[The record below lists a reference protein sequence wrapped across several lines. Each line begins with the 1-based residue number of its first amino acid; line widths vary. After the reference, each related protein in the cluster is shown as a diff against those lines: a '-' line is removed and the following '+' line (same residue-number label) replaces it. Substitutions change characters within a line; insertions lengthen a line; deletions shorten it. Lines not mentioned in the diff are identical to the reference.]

1 MITIEKVTDKKS
13 LKAFVKFPFKLY
25 RGNKYWVPPLIGGE
39 MNTFDASH
47 NPTLEFCDV
56 NLLVAKKEGRIVGR
70 IALIVNHRENDILGV
85 RKMRFGWLDFED
97 DKEVTGALFAAAE
110 DWAREKGMDYMEGPV
125 GFCNLDKAAMLTFGF
140 DELSN
145 TTALYNYPYYESHM
159 VAAGFDYCTQWVESE
174 IKTPTAVPEKI
185 SRFSALIKEKYS
197 LSIPD
202 LRSKSAIKKYIPQV
216 FDVLNKTYSVLE
228 NFVPLT
234 EKQQTFYAAQF
245 MAVINPEYVSC
256 VQDKDG
262 NMIAFGLAIPYMAS
276 ALQKAGGSLLP
287 FGWWHLL
294 KAHKVNKRAELL
306 LIGVLPEWQRKG
318 VTALIF
324 EEVMRRFMRDNI
336 MYVESNPQQEKN
348 TSVRVLW
355 KEYESRHHKS
365 RWTFIKHLK

>member
-39 MNTFDASH
+39 MNTFDASY
-47 NPTLEFCDV
+47 NPTLEFCDI

-97 DKEVTGALFAAAE
+97 DKEVTEALFAAAE

-174 IKTPTAVPEKI
+174 IKNANGSTRK
-185 SRFSALIKEKYS
+185 
-197 LSIPD
+197 D
-202 LRSKSAIKKYIPQV
+202 KS
-216 FDVLNKTYSVLE
+216 FFGTYKGEIL
-228 NFVPLT
+228 
-234 EKQQTFYAAQF
+234 TFYTRLE
-245 MAVINPEYVSC
+245 V
-256 VQDKDG
+256 K
-262 NMIAFGLAIPYMAS
+262 
-276 ALQKAGGSLLP
+276 
-287 FGWWHLL
+287 
-294 KAHKVNKRAELL
+294 
-306 LIGVLPEWQRKG
+306 IG
-318 VTALIF
+318 
-324 EEVMRRFMRDNI
+324 
-336 MYVESNPQQEKN
+336 Y
-348 TSVRVLW
+348 
-355 KEYESRHHKS
+355 KEIYP
-365 RWTFIKHLK
+365 TGI